1 MVGRSWRNRF
11 PRFFFREGG
20 KKFTKRGERGGRGG
34 GRGGEGEKTGG
45 SLGEE
50 GRSKFFKTRNKSG
63 SAPYLDGEE
72 RGGDRHSR
80 GKERKGETETGEK
93 VTRQSR
99 GIHACETWERGR
111 RRRGRRMEE
120 R

>member
-20 KKFTKRGERGGRGG
+20 KKFTKREERGG
-34 GRGGEGEKTGG
+34 GRGEEGEKTGG

-63 SAPYLDGEE
+63 SAPYLDR
-72 RGGDRHSR
+72 RGGRGPPFSR
-80 GKERKGETETGEK
+80 QGTERRNGNRRKSHET
-93 VTRQSR
+93 V
-99 GIHACETWERGR
+99 AWDP
-111 RRRGRRMEE
+111 RM
-120 R
+120 

>member
-20 KKFTKRGERGGRGG
+20 KKFTKRGGRGGGGG

-63 SAPYLDGEE
+63 SAPYLDGGGPPFSRQGTE
-72 RGGDRHSR
+72 RRNGNR
-80 GKERKGETETGEK
+80 RKSHET
-93 VTRQSR
+93 VAWDPRL
-99 GIHACETWERGR
+99 
-111 RRRGRRMEE
+111 
-120 R
+120 

>member
-20 KKFTKRGERGGRGG
+20 KKFTKRGEIGGRGG

-72 RGGDRHSR
+72 RGGVRHSR